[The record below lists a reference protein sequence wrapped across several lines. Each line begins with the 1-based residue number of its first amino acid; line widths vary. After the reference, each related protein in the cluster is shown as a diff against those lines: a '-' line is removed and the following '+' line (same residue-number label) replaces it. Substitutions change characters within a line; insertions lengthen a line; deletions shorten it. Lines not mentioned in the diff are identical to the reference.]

1 MKMLK
6 ILLAFMLA
14 FEQLLFP
21 VALLFAQDAPAGDKD
36 FAQDLQGPGG
46 EEGGPILDGGSD
58 SPPPSVMPQGQVPGS
73 PIESVQIGG
82 APKDAPMYEDVESV
96 SPLDRKIG
104 PIRLKGAPLSTF
116 LDVVSAQ
123 SKVNFIITEGLEAKT
138 ITVFLRKTTVREAL
152 ELLLRVK
159 GLTYQ
164 RIGKSNTYVVQKRS
178 VDMPNLITKIYTL
191 NYIPLIPIS
200 SVGEEIASITA
211 QDSSSGGQQSGG
223 QSGGQGGGGGGGDK
237 NKEKDNAIAIVN
249 IVRSVL
255 SKKNGKLETDPRT
268 NTLIVTDV
276 PEVFPQVEQIIAELD
291 KKAPQILIE
300 AQIVE
305 INTDRMNEMGIEW
318 GGSRGEMA
326 YFAGPAR
333 LTDYGLRPGFYSGNE
348 WKQFFPKSPD
358 LVAAAAATPAA
369 STPGVP
375 TAPATEASGGGAGGG
390 GTIDPIFATSQQSS
404 KGVYYGIFSLAQLQA
419 IFRALISKGEGR
431 YLGKPKIVA
440 MNNKTALI
448 TISRAAAMGSTSQ
461 SSSAGGASG
470 STSTGVERRTIGLT
484 LKVTPQVNKEG
495 YITMIVQPSYSD
507 LVASAVTIQ
516 GNAIF
521 DPVSRGA
528 STMVRVKNGQTVV
541 IGGMLSSTEAK
552 TIKKVPLL
560 GYIPILGWLFTSV
573 SSRRTNTDLV
583 IFITPT
589 ILVD

>member
-1 MKMLK
+1 MKTLK
-6 ILLAFMLA
+6 ILLALA
-14 FEQLLFP
+14 LTLEPVLFP
-21 VALLFAQDAPAGDKD
+21 VAGLYAQDLPSADKD

-46 EEGGPILDGGSD
+46 DEGGPILDGGSD
-58 SPPPSVMPQGQVPGS
+58 SAPPSTMPQGQVPGS
-73 PIESVQIGG
+73 SLDSVQIGG
-82 APKDAPMYEDVESV
+82 APKDAPMYEEVEAV

-178 VDMPNLITKIYTL
+178 ADMPNLITKIYTL
-191 NYIPLIPIS
+191 NYIPLIPITS
-200 SVGEEIASITA
+200 IGEEIASITA
-211 QDSSSGGQQSGG
+211 QDTSSGAGGGGEQQS
-223 QSGGQGGGGGGGDK
+223 QQNNQQGGGE
-237 NKEKDNAIAIVN
+237 KESAISIIN

-255 SKKNGKLETDPRT
+255 SKKNGKLATDPRT
-268 NTLIVTDV
+268 NTLIITDV
-276 PEVFPQVEQIIAELD
+276 PEVFPQVEQILSELD

-305 INTDRMNEMGIEW
+305 INTDRMNELGIEW

-326 YFAGPAR
+326 YFAGPSR
-333 LTDYGLRPGFYSGNE
+333 LTDYGLRPGFFSGDE
-348 WKQFFPKSPD
+348 WKKFFPVTTDIGESQ
-358 LVAAAAATPAA
+358 
-369 STPGVP
+369 
-375 TAPATEASGGGAGGG
+375 GGG
-390 GTIDPIFATSQQSS
+390 GSGGSVDPIFSTGQQSS
-404 KGVYYGIFSLAQLQA
+404 KGVYYGVFSLAQLQA

-448 TISRAAAMGSTSQ
+448 TISKDAAMGAQSTVA
-461 SSSAGGASG
+461 SAGGSSG
-470 STSTGVERRTIGLT
+470 STSTGAERRRIGLI

-495 YITMIVQPSYSD
+495 YITMVVQPAYSD
-507 LVASAVTIQ
+507 MVASAITIQ
-516 GNAIF
+516 GATVF

-541 IGGMLSSTEAK
+541 IGGMLASTESK

-560 GYIPILGWLFTSV
+560 GYIPIIGWLFTSV

-583 IFITPT
+583 IFLTPT

>member
-1 MKMLK
+1 MKLIK
-6 ILLAFMLA
+6 ILLAFTLV

-21 VALLFAQDAPAGDKD
+21 VTLLFAQDAGGDRD
-36 FAQDLQGPGG
+36 FAQDLQGPAG
-46 EEGGPILDGGSD
+46 EEGGPILDSGSD
-58 SPPPSVMPQGQVPGS
+58 SPPPSTMPQGQTPGS

-82 APKDAPMYEDVESV
+82 APKDAPMYEDAESV

-200 SVGEEIASITA
+200 SVGEEIASITS
-211 QDSSSGGQQSGG
+211 QDSSSGGQQG
-223 QSGGQGGGGGGGDK
+223 QSQGTNQQGGGDK
-237 NKEKDNAIAIVN
+237 SKEKDNAIAIVN

-255 SKKNGKLETDPRT
+255 SKKNGKLEVDPRT

-276 PEVFPQVEQIIAELD
+276 PEVFPQIEQIIAELD

-305 INTDRMNEMGIEW
+305 INTDRMNEMGVEW
-318 GGSRGEMA
+318 GGARGEMA

-348 WKQFFPKSPD
+348 WKQFFPKTTDISG
-358 LVAAAAATPAA
+358 VGQSAETTSSETGIPAA
-369 STPGVP
+369 P
-375 TAPATEASGGGAGGG
+375 TTGGSSETGGATE
-390 GTIDPIFATSQQSS
+390 IDPIFSTTKTSS

-448 TISRAAAMGSTSQ
+448 TIRRNAAMGAQSV
-461 SSSAGGASG
+461 SSSAGGATGTSS
-470 STSTGVERRTIGLT
+470 STVERRDIGLT

-507 LVASAVTIQ
+507 AIASAVTVQ
-516 GNAIF
+516 GQAVF
-521 DPVSRGA
+521 DSVSRGA

>member
-1 MKMLK
+1 MKTMK
-6 ILLAFMLA
+6 ILLACALA
-14 FEQLLFP
+14 FEQAVLP
-21 VALLFAQDAPAGDKD
+21 VSMLFAQDAPPAADKN
-36 FAQDLQGPGG
+36 FAQDLQGPSGG
-46 EEGGPILDGGSD
+46 EEGGPILESQQPSSD
-58 SPPPSVMPQGQVPGS
+58 APPPATMPQGQTPGA

-82 APKDAPMYEDVESV
+82 GTPKDAPMYEEAEAV

-178 VDMPNLITKIYTL
+178 ADMPNLITKIYTL
-191 NYIPLIPIS
+191 NYIPLIPITTI
-200 SVGEEIASITA
+200 GEEIASITSA
-211 QDSSSGGQQSGG
+211 DVSADASNGMGGGQQGG
-223 QSGGQGGGGGGGDK
+223 KEGGKEDDK
-237 NKEKDNAIAIVN
+237 GIAILT

-255 SKKNGKLETDPRT
+255 SKKYGKLATDPRT
-268 NTLIVTDV
+268 NTLVITDV

-305 INTDRMNEMGIEW
+305 INTDRVNELGIEW

-333 LTDYGLRPGFYSGNE
+333 LTDYGLRPGFFSGDQ
-348 WKQFFPKSPD
+348 WKQFFPKTQDIS
-358 LVAAAAATPAA
+358 AA
-369 STPGVP
+369 SG
-375 TAPATEASGGGAGGG
+375 SGAGS
-390 GTIDPIFATSQQSS
+390 IDPIFSTGQQSS

-419 IFRALISKGEGR
+419 IFRALISKGEAR

-448 TISRAAAMGSTSQ
+448 QIAKDAATGTQ
-461 SSSAGGASG
+461 SVVASAGGSSG
-470 STSTGVERRTIGLT
+470 SSSTGVERRRVGLV

-495 YITMIVQPSYSD
+495 FITMIVQPAYSD
-507 LVASAVTIQ
+507 TVASAVTVQ
-516 GNAIF
+516 GQTVL

-541 IGGMLSSTEAK
+541 IGGMLASTENK

-560 GYIPILGWLFTSV
+560 GYIPIIGWLFTSV

-583 IFITPT
+583 IFMTPT

>member
-1 MKMLK
+1 MKTLK
-6 ILLAFMLA
+6 ILLALA
-14 FEQLLFP
+14 LALEPVLFP
-21 VALLFAQDAPAGDKD
+21 VAGLYAQDAPAGDKD

-46 EEGGPILDGGSD
+46 DEGGPILDSGPAD
-58 SPPPSVMPQGQVPGS
+58 SAPPSVMPQGQVPGS
-73 PIESVQIGG
+73 PIDSVQIGG
-82 APKDAPMYEDVESV
+82 APKDAPMYEEVESV

-123 SKVNFIITEGLEAKT
+123 SKVNFIITEGLETKT

-178 VDMPNLITKIYTL
+178 ADMPNLITKIYTL
-191 NYIPLIPIS
+191 NYIPLIPIT

-211 QDSSSGGQQSGG
+211 QDTSSGGGG
-223 QSGGQGGGGGGGDK
+223 NNQQGGGEEKGGES
-237 NKEKDNAIAIVN
+237 KESPISIIN

-255 SKKNGKLETDPRT
+255 SKKNGKLATDPRT
-268 NTLIVTDV
+268 NTLIITDV

-305 INTDRMNEMGIEW
+305 INTDRMNELGIEW

-326 YFAGPAR
+326 YFAGPSR
-333 LTDYGLRPGFYSGNE
+333 LTDYGLRPGFFSGDE
-348 WKQFFPKSPD
+348 WKKFFPKTSD
-358 LVAAAAATPAA
+358 I
-369 STPGVP
+369 SG
-375 TAPATEASGGGAGGG
+375 EAGSGGSAGSV
-390 GTIDPIFATSQQSS
+390 DPIFSTGQQSS
-404 KGVYYGIFSLAQLQA
+404 KGVYYGVFSLAQLQA

-448 TISRAAAMGSTSQ
+448 AISKDAAMGTTSTV
-461 SSSAGGASG
+461 SSAGGASG
-470 STSTGVERRTIGLT
+470 TSSSGVERRRIGLI

-507 LVASAVTIQ
+507 AVASAITVQ
-516 GNAIF
+516 GSTVY

-541 IGGMLSSTEAK
+541 IGGMLSSTESK
-552 TIKKVPLL
+552 TIRKVPLL
-560 GYIPILGWLFTSV
+560 GYIPIIGWLFTSV

-583 IFITPT
+583 IFLTPT